1 MKSTTKQDEND
12 SPMNL
17 KVRVSVDKSE
27 SYRTKMVSAVE
38 EYINGLNMASYR
50 SENCKTTQLKLQQ
63 ANLND
68 LLTAQK
74 GMVEYN

>member
-27 SYRTKMVSAVE
+27 RATGPKWY
-38 EYINGLNMASYR
+38 
-50 SENCKTTQLKLQQ
+50 QLWKSI
-63 ANLND
+63 
-68 LLTAQK
+68 
-74 GMVEYN
+74 